1 MSVVSVDRERRIIYG
16 KCERCGSPFTF
27 HYSDFGDTE
36 IEEMFIRGEER
47 VICDDCYNR
56 LEQARQERL
65 QQQCTNILSPKTR

>member
-1 MSVVSVDRERRIIYG
+1 MSVVRVDRERRIVYG

-47 VICDDCYNR
+47 VICDACYDLIQRTREAASMPFGAN
-56 LEQARQERL
+56 ERQ
-65 QQQCTNILSPKTR
+65 

>member
-47 VICDDCYNR
+47 VICD
-56 LEQARQERL
+56 ARYDLIRRKREAASMPLGSNER
-65 QQQCTNILSPKTR
+65 Q